1 MEKIQRAK
9 CSYKY
14 FTLKIIE
21 TNTLFLGDFIWPP
34 YKAIYFF
41 MEEEMNRT
49 GSWENNKKKNS
60 LRCRIKFIYFVVL
73 CDDTIIF

>member
-49 GSWENNKKKNS
+49 GSWENNKKKFPWDVELN
-60 LRCRIKFIYFVVL
+60 LFILLFCVMTL
-73 CDDTIIF
+73 